1 MCRRRDVESLLQ
13 EVLDLIHKMAMEQQ
27 ELQAEL
33 KRIRAFLRNAPI
45 SDDPLTSA
53 DKSDIQAFGGL
64 VMQWQLKYP
73 ELQFT
78 SDEDMSIDMRA
89 IASELYPDVG
99 RLNLSQ
105 IETALETLAQRKRRF
120 RSTL

>member
-1 MCRRRDVESLLQ
+1 
-13 EVLDLIHKMAMEQQ
+13 
-27 ELQAEL
+27 
-33 KRIRAFLRNAPI
+33 
-45 SDDPLTSA
+45 
-53 DKSDIQAFGGL
+53 
-64 VMQWQLKYP
+64 MQWQLKYP

-78 SDEDMSIDMRA
+78 SDEDMSIEMMAVACD
-89 IASELYPDVG
+89 LYPEVG